1 MQVRLLLNGWVF
13 KSVSTT
19 SLLEKEMKLFDL
31 SKKVAIVTGGNGGIG
46 LGMAKGLAEAGAKI
60 AIAGRNPDKNKNA
73 VNQILSFGAS
83 AIAVETDVCDANAV
97 SAMVEAVVGEWG
109 QLNILINNAG
119 TNIRKCAEDF
129 SQEEWQQILNT
140 NLTSAFLC
148 SKACYPEMKKAGG
161 GKILNNGSMLSL
173 FGSPWGSAYGA
184 SKGGIMQMTKGHATS
199 WAKDNI
205 QVNCYLPGWINT
217 ALTQQAR
224 RDVPGLN
231 EKVLARTPCGRWGE
245 PEDLAGLAVFLAS
258 PASDFLTG
266 TAIPIDGGFSIA
278 I

>member
-1 MQVRLLLNGWVF
+1 MR
-13 KSVSTT
+13 
-19 SLLEKEMKLFDL
+19 LFDL
-31 SKKVAIVTGGNGGIG
+31 SDKVAIVTGGNGGIG

-60 AIAGRNPDKNKNA
+60 AVIGRNTEKNA
-73 VNQILSFGAS
+73 SAVNAIQNLGAK
-83 AIAVETDVCDANAV
+83 ALAVETDVRDSNAV
-97 SAMVEAVVGEWG
+97 TNMVEAVVAEWG
-109 QLNILINNAG
+109 RVNILINNAG
-119 TNIRKCAEDF
+119 INIRKRPEDL
-129 SQEEWQQILNT
+129 SEEEWRQVLDT

-173 FGSPWGSAYGA
+173 FGSPWGSAYGS
-184 SKGGIMQMTKGHATS
+184 SKGGIMQMTKSHATS
-199 WAKDNI
+199 WADDNI

-217 ALTQQAR
+217 DLTLQAR
-224 RDVPGLN
+224 EDVPGLH
-231 EKVLARTPCGRWGE
+231 EKVLARTPAGRWGE
-245 PEDLAGLAVFLAS
+245 PADLAGLAVYLAS

>member
-1 MQVRLLLNGWVF
+1 MR
-13 KSVSTT
+13 
-19 SLLEKEMKLFDL
+19 LFDL
-31 SKKVAIVTGGNGGIG
+31 SDKVAIVTGGNGGIG

-60 AIAGRNPDKNKNA
+60 AVIGRNTEKNA
-73 VNQILSFGAS
+73 SAVNAIQNLGAK
-83 AIAVETDVCDANAV
+83 ALAVETDVRDSNAV
-97 SAMVEAVVGEWG
+97 TNMVEAVVAEWG
-109 QLNILINNAG
+109 RVNILINNAG
-119 TNIRKCAEDF
+119 INIRKRPEDL
-129 SQEEWQQILNT
+129 SEEEWCQVLDT

-173 FGSPWGSAYGA
+173 FGSPWGSAYGS
-184 SKGGIMQMTKGHATS
+184 SKGGIMQMTKSHATS
-199 WAKDNI
+199 WADDNI

-217 ALTQQAR
+217 DLTLQAR
-224 RDVPGLN
+224 EDVPGLH
-231 EKVLARTPCGRWGE
+231 EKVLARTPAGRWGE
-245 PEDLAGLAVFLAS
+245 PADLAGLAVYLAS